1 MKPNKKRTYLI
12 LIVVSIIIII
22 AVVLKVKNY
31 MDQSSRR
38 PQITP
43 NVVLA
48 NPAKKAISNF
58 ISLTGD
64 VNADQQANI
73 YSRVS
78 GNIEKVFVDIGQYV
92 QRGQIL
98 AIIDS
103 TLYAQNAR
111 QAQGLYA
118 QAEANYQN
126 AKMNY
131 ERNDKLFGQNLI
143 AKQEVDNS
151 KTAYEVAK
159 AQKEAQLASYKNA
172 LTQLTY
178 CRITAPF
185 AGYITKRFLDAGAY
199 VTASTTSASSTL
211 FVLMDI
217 GKVKILANLPERN
230 ISILGNVK
238 EADVKVDA
246 FKDRFFKGFI
256 ARTSEAVDPSTGTMQ
271 LEIDV
276 NNSDRILKP
285 GMFATVTFLLEK
297 KEDALTLPLNVVLN
311 DDKGNFVY
319 KFNPD
324 STVSK
329 VSVKTGLKEVSIV
342 EILEGIGINDKI
354 VVVGQTMIKD
364 KMKVKVAR

>member
-12 LIVVSIIIII
+12 LIGISIVILIIVAI
-22 AVVLKVKNY
+22 KVKDY
-31 MDQSSRR
+31 TEQSGRR
-38 PQITP
+38 PQAAP

-48 NPAKKAISNF
+48 NPQKKAISNY

-64 VNADQQANI
+64 INADQQANI

-78 GNIEKVFVDIGQYV
+78 GNIEKIFVDIGQYV
-92 QRGQIL
+92 QKGQTL

-103 TLYAQNAR
+103 TIYAQNAR

-126 AKMNY
+126 AKMSY
-131 ERNDKLFGQNLI
+131 ERNSKLFEQNLI

-159 AQKEAQLASYKNA
+159 AQKEAQSASYKNS

-178 CRITAPF
+178 CRIVAPF

-230 ISILGNVK
+230 INILGKVK

-246 FKDRFFKGFI
+246 FSDKLFKGII
-256 ARTSEAVDPSTGTMQ
+256 ARTSEAVDPNSRTMQ

-276 NNSDRILKP
+276 NNNEKILKP
-285 GMFATVTFLLEK
+285 GMFATVSFILDK
-297 KEDALTLPLNVVLN
+297 KDDALTLPLNVVLN
-311 DDKGNFVY
+311 DDKGKFVY
-319 KFNPD
+319 KFASD
-324 STVSK
+324 STVNK
-329 VSVKTGLKEVSIV
+329 VSVETGLEQEDLIEIVKGLSVS
-342 EILEGIGINDKI
+342 DKI
-354 VVVGQTMIKD
+354 VVVGQTLVKD
-364 KMKVKVAR
+364 KMKVKVMR